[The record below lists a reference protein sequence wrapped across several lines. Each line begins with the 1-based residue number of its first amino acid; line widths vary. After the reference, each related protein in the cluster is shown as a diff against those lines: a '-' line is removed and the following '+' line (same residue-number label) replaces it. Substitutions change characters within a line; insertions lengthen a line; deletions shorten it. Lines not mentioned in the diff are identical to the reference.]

1 MLPTLAGDDDGGLP
15 LMELLR
21 LGPHVG
27 GRVAE
32 EELAGVEENGVWF
45 TLGLAWSL

>member
-1 MLPTLAGDDDGGLP
+1 
-15 LMELLR
+15 MELLR

-32 EELAGVEENGVWF
+32 EELAGVADEPLDGQVRRDARQQAVNDGHV
-45 TLGLAWSL
+45 GLA